1 MAAHS
6 TAGSVLEHCT
16 SDHRIQGHSSVEV
29 QTADTEAV
37 HSLEPVMA
45 HNCCSSLVQEGSLVA
60 DFHTVEIPVCSSH
73 NHQPDGKNGAEGPAS
88 GPSPYLLVVVAVD
101 SRHRV
106 ESMAYS
112 EVEALL
118 EDIHMAVVENVA
130 PTEKLHHDPEGGD
143 AADHS
148 HQIELYFLEMSD
160 S

>member
-1 MAAHS
+1 
-6 TAGSVLEHCT
+6 
-16 SDHRIQGHSSVEV
+16 
-29 QTADTEAV
+29 
-37 HSLEPVMA
+37 
-45 HNCCSSLVQEGSLVA
+45 
-60 DFHTVEIPVCSSH
+60 
-73 NHQPDGKNGAEGPAS
+73 
-88 GPSPYLLVVVAVD
+88 
-101 SRHRV
+101 
-106 ESMAYS
+106 MAYS